1 VALLAGPSRGAPPDV
16 EWVAVDASG
25 ERSVHLWFFWTDSC
39 PHCLAAK
46 PFVASLAAERGVTLH
61 SLELTGHPDHVE
73 RYRTLAAAAGEEA
86 RFVPAFVFCGRV
98 LTGFDAATT
107 PAALRE
113 GLAECRANAT
123 PRDTAF
129 APPRL
134 PGGLDAERMSLPV
147 LAIVLGGLD
156 SLNPCAFFV
165 LLFLLSLLVHARSRA
180 RMLAVG
186 GVFVAI
192 SGLVYFAFLAAW
204 LNLFLVLGELRAVTF
219 GAGVLAVAIG
229 AVNARDGFRASGAP
243 ALAIPAAAKPGLFA
257 RMRGLVR
264 AERVGTMLAATV
276 ALAVV
281 ANAYELLCTAGFP
294 MVFTRILTLRDLPIA
309 TYYAAIALYVTV
321 YVAPLFAI
329 VALFAWTLGARKL
342 TEREGHLLKL
352 LSGLMMTGLGGV
364 LLLVP
369 AWLTRPATALVLLAG
384 ASAATIL
391 VARLR
396 RPPRSDAVQRCA
408 RAPRARGSV
417 RRSATRAASD
427 PAQEDPE

>member
-1 VALLAGPSRGAPPDV
+1 
-16 EWVAVDASG
+16 
-25 ERSVHLWFFWTDSC
+25 
-39 PHCLAAK
+39 
-46 PFVASLAAERGVTLH
+46 
-61 SLELTGHPDHVE
+61 
-73 RYRTLAAAAGEEA
+73 
-86 RFVPAFVFCGRV
+86 
-98 LTGFDAATT
+98 
-107 PAALRE
+107 
-113 GLAECRANAT
+113 
-123 PRDTAF
+123 
-129 APPRL
+129 
-134 PGGLDAERMSLPV
+134 MSLPV

-204 LNLFLVLGELRAVTF
+204 LNLFLLLGELRAVTF
-219 GAGVLAVAIG
+219 GAGLLAIAIG

-276 ALAVV
+276 ALAFV

-294 MVFTRILTLRDLPIA
+294 MVFTRILTLRDLSLA
-309 TYYAAIALYVTV
+309 THYAAIALYVAV
-321 YVAPLFAI
+321 YVTPLFAI

-364 LLLVP
+364 LLMAP

-384 ASAATIL
+384 ASAATVV
-391 VARLR
+391 VARLG
-396 RPPRSDAVQRCA
+396 RPSRTA
-408 RAPRARGSV
+408 AP
-417 RRSATRAASD
+417 
-427 PAQEDPE
+427 